1 MIARALQ
8 VSRIHTVAWPLLI
21 AWPLAILVAAF
32 VIPWVIFALID
43 PTESNTTG
51 SVYSILGVTMAFYMG
66 AMTQTFPF
74 ALGLGVTRRDFFN
87 ATVLVGAAQV
97 GATSLLLW
105 VLAVIEDHTD
115 GWGVRMEMFG
125 LPADFTG
132 NRLTQLATYVAFL
145 GLVAGVSLFLGAV
158 YQRWRVTGLYTAG
171 ASFLLAGGLAAILV
185 TWQRWWPAVGSW
197 FVDAPRVVP
206 MVVLPAVVAL
216 AALIGARVTI
226 RRATA

>member
-21 AWPLAILVAAF
+21 AWPLGILVAAF
-32 VIPWVIFALID
+32 MIPWVIFALID
-43 PTESNTTG
+43 ATDSNTTG
-51 SVYSILGVTMAFYMG
+51 SIYSILGVTMAFYMG

-87 ATVLVGAAQV
+87 ATVLVGAVQV
-97 GATSLLLW
+97 AVISLLLW
-105 VLAVIEDHTD
+105 ILAVVEDHTD

-125 LPADFTG
+125 LPSHFTD
-132 NRLTQLATYVAFL
+132 NRLTQLATYAAFL
-145 GLVAGVSLFLGAV
+145 GLVASVSLFLGAV

-171 ASFLLAGGLAAILV
+171 AVFLVAGGLIAILV
-185 TWQRWWPAVGSW
+185 TWQRWWPAVGSG
-197 FVDAPRVVP
+197 FADAPRVVV
-206 MVVLPAVVAL
+206 MVVLPAVLAL
-216 AALIGARVTI
+216 AALIGARVVI

>member
-1 MIARALQ
+1 MIVRALA

-43 PTESNTTG
+43 ATDTNTTG

-87 ATVLVGAAQV
+87 ATALVGAVQV
-97 GATSLLLW
+97 LGTALLLW
-105 VLAVIEDHTD
+105 ALAIVEDHTD

-125 LPADFTG
+125 LPGHFTD
-132 NRLTQLATYVAFL
+132 NRVIQLATYAAFL
-145 GLVAGVSLFLGAV
+145 GLVACVSLFLGAV

-171 ASFLLAGGLAAILV
+171 TVFLLVGGLAAILV

-197 FVDAPRVVP
+197 FVDAPRAVP
-206 MVVLPAVVAL
+206 MVALPAVLAL

-226 RRATA
+226 SRATP

>member
-1 MIARALQ
+1 MIARAVR

-21 AWPLAILVAAF
+21 AWPLGILLAAF

-43 PTESNTTG
+43 VDDSNTTG

-97 GATSLLLW
+97 ACVSVLLW
-105 VLAVIEDHTD
+105 TLAVIEDHTD

-125 LPADFTG
+125 LPADFTD
-132 NRLTQLATYVAFL
+132 NRLIQLATYAAFL
-145 GLVAGVSLFLGAV
+145 GLVACISLFLGAI
-158 YQRWRVTGLYTAG
+158 YQLWRVAGLYTTG
-171 ASFLLAGGLAAILV
+171 AVFLIVGGLAAILV

-197 FVDAPRVVP
+197 FTDTPRAVP
-206 MVVLPAVVAL
+206 MVALPAVVAL
-216 AALIGARVTI
+216 AALIGAWVTI